1 MSESEEEKEKKKK
14 TAMQIWKQDYEAML
28 THKPVSLTSKR
39 EDRFVMLPP
48 PQVDPSI
55 MKEAREIIKDKGGLI
70 YTPPNSDTC
79 VDKNSF

>member
-1 MSESEEEKEKKKK
+1 MSESQSQEEKEKKKK

-28 THKPVSLTSKR
+28 SHKPVSLNNKR

-55 MKEAREIIKDKGGLI
+55 MKEAREIIKDKERRIDL
-70 YTPPNSDTC
+70 YTAKFRFLC
-79 VDKNSF
+79 G